1 MESLLNL
8 TWIAVAAGLLAAVR
22 PKRGQILVA
31 VLCAVALLFPII
43 SASDDFAADRGAL
56 RDAAVLAA
64 LSIIVAT
71 LMALALLE
79 SPRVTWRRI
88 LLPVKSD
95 PRSPPRR

>member
-8 TWIAVAAGLLAAVR
+8 AWIAVGAGMLATVR

-64 LSIIVAT
+64 LSIIVAA

-79 SPRVTWRRI
+79 QRPVTWRRI
-88 LLPVKSD
+88 LIPVKSD